1 MKSSTANALKTIV
14 FLAFGVGLLYWA
26 FRKMDM
32 SVVLAAL
39 KNANYL
45 WVFAAFMCGVLSHL
59 SRAIRWR
66 YLLEPMGYD
75 VKIKHS
81 FFAVMSGYLM
91 NYIVPRLGEVSRCAM
106 INRTDKVPFEKLIG
120 TVVVERI
127 VDLLMTALISA
138 TILFTQYDLLSEFIA
153 SMTGSTPSIGFILM
167 LILIAMIGLGVF
179 LLILKNRE
187 SLSKKPWL
195 HKLFSFWDG
204 ILEGL
209 KSILALKKIGWFLFH
224 SFFIWTMYFM
234 MSWLVFYSI
243 PGTSMLGVDAG
254 LTVLL
259 AGTLAIII
267 PIPGGVGTF
276 HTIVPAALL
285 LYGVSEVDGLTY
297 ALISHSTQMLM
308 IFLIG
313 GISLFLGGAIA
324 RKNLKILS

>member
-1 MKSSTANALKTIV
+1 MKTTTSNVVKTLI
-14 FLAFGVGLLYWA
+14 FLALGIGLLYWA

-32 SVVLAAL
+32 SEVLNAL
-39 KNANYL
+39 KDANYT

-59 SRAIRWR
+59 SRAVRWR
-66 YLLEPMGYD
+66 YLLEPLGYN
-75 VKIKHS
+75 VNIKHS
-81 FFAVMSGYLM
+81 FYAVMSGYLM

-120 TVVVERI
+120 TVVVERL

-138 TILFTQYDLLSEFIA
+138 AILFTQYDLLEEFIA
-153 SMTGSTPSIGFILM
+153 NMTGGTPDKSLFIWIALLIGGGTGM
-167 LILIAMIGLGVF
+167 LILV
-179 LLILKNRE
+179 LKLRE
-187 SLSKKPWL
+187 KLSKNAL
-195 HKLFSFWDG
+195 LAKLYTIWDG
-204 ILEGL
+204 VLEGI
-209 KSILALKKIGWFLFH
+209 KSILTIKKLGRFVFH

-243 PGTSMLGVDAG
+243 PGTSMLGIKAG

-267 PIPGGVGTF
+267 PVPGGVGTF

-285 LYGVSEVDGLTY
+285 LYGVSETDGLTY

-308 IFLIG
+308 IFLVG
-313 GISLFLGGAIA
+313 GISLLAGGAIA
-324 RKNLKILS
+324 RKNLNLPS

>member
-1 MKSSTANALKTIV
+1 MKTTTSNVVKTLV
-14 FLAFGVGLLYWA
+14 FLAIGIALLYWA
-26 FRKMDM
+26 FHKMDM
-32 SVVLAAL
+32 SEVLSAL
-39 KNANYL
+39 KNANYT
-45 WVFAAFMCGVLSHL
+45 WVLAAFLCGVLSHL

-66 YLLEPMGYD
+66 YLLEPMGYQ
-75 VKIKHS
+75 VSVKHS
-81 FFAVMSGYLM
+81 FLAVMSGYLM

-106 INRTDKVPFEKLIG
+106 VNRTDKVPFEKLIG

-138 TILFTQYDLLSEFIA
+138 AILFTQYDLLAGFI
-153 SMTGSTPSIGFILM
+153 SNLTGSTPGYGLIFLAVA
-167 LILIAMIGLGVF
+167 ILIVLLAVF
-179 LLILKNRE
+179 LLILKNRAA
-187 SLSKKPWL
+187 LSKNPVMA
-195 HKLFSFWDG
+195 KLFAFWDG

-209 KSILALKKIGWFLFH
+209 TSILSLKKVGRFLFH

-243 PGTSMLGVDAG
+243 PGTSMLGIKAG

-267 PIPGGVGTF
+267 PVPGGVGTF

-313 GISLFLGGAIA
+313 GISLFWGGAIA
-324 RKNLKILS
+324 RKNLTLLP